1 MVRVFVRVFEFE
13 MESRALMMEV
23 ASGARAVRLRASSA
37 LASCSSFSSSFAL
50 LTARQPH
57 FCKQTPRISP
67 LRGTVKVVGNLGQA
81 SEGVRRSTFGRG
93 SVFSCRSRPEFRG
106 QATKQTFSSFDDMLE
121 NSKVPM
127 LVDFYATWCGPCQMM
142 VPILSEVSNIMQD
155 KLRVVKIDTEKY
167 PELASRF
174 NIRALPTMVL
184 FKGGKVADRIEGALR
199 AEDIIDRISKVL

>member
-1 MVRVFVRVFEFE
+1 
-13 MESRALMMEV
+13 
-23 ASGARAVRLRASSA
+23 
-37 LASCSSFSSSFAL
+37 
-50 LTARQPH
+50 
-57 FCKQTPRISP
+57 
-67 LRGTVKVVGNLGQA
+67 
-81 SEGVRRSTFGRG
+81 
-93 SVFSCRSRPEFRG
+93 
-106 QATKQTFSSFDDMLE
+106 MLE